1 MTTFAPAGR
10 SRRTRNATSLLT
22 TRRDTLFLWACIVP
36 AMLVVLV
43 LQVYPLAD
51 ASVLSFLDWSMATS
65 AEPGK
70 FIGFGNYEKI
80 LGDPVFWSAVRVSA
94 TVTLAGVAIQLVLG
108 TGIAALLRPG
118 RRVHRIARA
127 VLVLPMVIAPVAA
140 ANIWKLMF
148 NSQSGSVN
156 VALGALGIHGPQ
168 WLADPV
174 WSVVAIII
182 VDVWQW
188 TPFVILVMG
197 AAMLSIPQDLV
208 EAASV
213 DGAGRWRTFARIELP
228 LLTGAIALVV
238 TFRVLDS
245 LLQLD
250 TVYALTQGG
259 PGYATYTL
267 TYYLYALGLRD
278 FEIGQSAAGSWL
290 FMIVVTLIIVVMF
303 RIDRRSQ
310 RSFE

>member
-1 MTTFAPAGR
+1 M
-10 SRRTRNATSLLT
+10 LT
-22 TRRDTLFLWACIVP
+22 TRFDRIFLWACLVP
-36 AMLVVLV
+36 AMAAVLV
-43 LQVYPLAD
+43 LQLYPLGN
-51 ASVLSFLDWSMATS
+51 ASVLSFLDWSLATS
-65 AEPGK
+65 ADPGE
-70 FIGFGNYEKI
+70 FVGFANYAHI
-80 LGDPVFWSAVRVSA
+80 LSDPIFWGAVRISA
-94 TVTLAGVAIQLVLG
+94 TITIVGVTVQLVLG
-108 TGIAALLRPG
+108 MAIAALLRPG
-118 RRVHRIARA
+118 RRVHRTARA
-127 VLVLPMVIAPVAA
+127 ILLLPMVIAPVAA

-148 NSQSGSVN
+148 NSQSGAVN
-156 VALGALGIHGPQ
+156 VALSAVGIRGPE
-168 WLADPV
+168 WLADPF

-182 VDVWQW
+182 VDTWQW

-197 AAMLSIPQDLV
+197 AAMLSIPHDLV

-213 DGAGRWRTFARIELP
+213 DGAGRWRTFAKIELP

-238 TFRVLDS
+238 TFRALDS

-278 FEIGQSAAGSWL
+278 FEISQSAAGSWL
-290 FMIVVTLIIVVMF
+290 FMIAVTLIIIVMF

>member
-1 MTTFAPAGR
+1 MTTVKAEARGSRGR
-10 SRRTRNATSLLT
+10 AASLLAS
-22 TRRDTLFLWACIVP
+22 RSDRIFLWACLVP
-36 AMLVVLV
+36 AMVAVLV
-43 LQVYPLAD
+43 LQLYPLGD
-51 ASVLSFLDWSMATS
+51 ASVLSFRDWSLATS

-70 FIGFGNYEKI
+70 FVGFDNYAHI
-80 LGDPVFWSAVRVSA
+80 LTDPIFWGAVRVSA
-94 TVTLAGVAIQLVLG
+94 TITIAGVAIQLVLG
-108 TGIAALLRPG
+108 IAIAALLRPG
-118 RRVHRIARA
+118 RAVHRVSRA
-127 VLVLPMVIAPVAA
+127 ILLLPMVIAPVAA

-156 VALGALGIHGPQ
+156 VALSAVGIHGPE
-168 WLADPV
+168 WLADPF
-174 WSVVAIII
+174 WSIAALII
-182 VDVWQW
+182 VDTWQW
-188 TPFVILVMG
+188 TPFVILVIG

-213 DGAGRWRTFARIELP
+213 DGAGRWRTFIKIELP

-278 FEIGQSAAGSWL
+278 FAISQSAAGSWL
-290 FMIVVTLIIVVMF
+290 FMIVVAFVIIVMF

-310 RSFE
+310 RSFQ